1 VRQDAGE
8 RGGFPRPGDILLA
21 YAQRM
26 NNAPV
31 PPPAYH
37 RAAATA
43 LHVDTLVTRMHL
55 LEICRAAA
63 QLASSSV
70 YHRHTAGLC
79 LLRRVCQL
87 LVAGWSSMIGWEGD
101 GCACRRGGQPMRRP
115 RKPTPPTTEAI
126 DAFCAAF
133 DDLFARYEERRA
145 LRQYLART

>member
-1 VRQDAGE
+1 
-8 RGGFPRPGDILLA
+8 
-21 YAQRM
+21 M

-87 LVAGWSSMIGWEGD
+87 LEQRHPLFLQGARGLIVAQRLLHGLL
-101 GCACRRGGQPMRRP
+101 Q
-115 RKPTPPTTEAI
+115 
-126 DAFCAAF
+126 
-133 DDLFARYEERRA
+133 
-145 LRQYLART
+145 